1 MFKIIITEKMTKENA
16 GCLKLHAEM
25 ALQFRILFSSSVF
38 QLVMLF
44 PNAKENAF
52 MEDKVSD
59 S

>member
-1 MFKIIITEKMTKENA
+1 MTEENA